1 MKNFFSLFIIF
12 LIFFIPFRVAAE
24 SRVKNDVGFRFG
36 WSFFLED
43 NDFETFEIYYLR
55 DLPWIFYSNEI
66 FYVNMNVNV
75 SGGLLKQDN
84 DKDYFSTYS
93 SNLVVNALNG
103 RLSADIGGGF
113 ALISDDFVGD
123 HKFGGPFQFNYNF
136 GVTLHRLFKNFG
148 IGYRWY
154 HLSDA
159 GIFDGRGLNRN
170 IIEIMYEF

>member
-1 MKNFFSLFIIF
+1 MKKFLSLFITF
-12 LIFFIPFRVAAE
+12 LFFFIPSFANAQSPE
-24 SRVKNDVGFRFG
+24 KNDIGFRFG

-55 DLPWIFYSNEI
+55 DLPWIFYINDSL
-66 FYVNMNVNV
+66 YLNMNVNV

-84 DKDYFSTYS
+84 DKDYFSTFS
-93 SNLVVNALNG
+93 SNMVLNAFNS

-113 ALISDDFVGD
+113 ALVSDDFVGD
-123 HKFGGPFQFNYNF
+123 HKFGGPFQFNFNF
-136 GVTLHRLFKNFG
+136 GLTLHRIFKNFG

-154 HLSDA
+154 HFSDA